1 EWNPRR
7 CLDEANL
14 LRCVAFPE
22 IAGRSDTQGCSCQPV
37 PPRSYRSDRVHP
49 RPARAG
55 AVSNAGSR
63 VTSLSRC
70 RLVAR
75 SKCCK
80 RSCGPTADFARLRRG
95 TTLIISPAASHSIL
109 SPGLMLNRSAIDFG
123 TVTWSLLVTLLTS
136 LLYQGH
142 FPCQVFTAVGI
153 EHRPP
158 AETVWRLAFH

>member
-1 EWNPRR
+1 MGHAKWNPRR

-14 LRCVAFPE
+14 LRCIAFPE
-22 IAGRSDTQGCSCQPV
+22 IAGRSDIPKYLYQLTL
-37 PPRSYRSDRVHP
+37 PRSYRSDRVHP

-55 AVSNAGSR
+55 AANNAGSR
-63 VTSLSRC
+63 VTFLSRC
-70 RLVAR
+70 RSVAR

-80 RSCGPTADFARLRRG
+80 RSCGPTAGFARLRRG

-142 FPCQVFTAVGI
+142 FPCQVFTPVGI
-153 EHRPP
+153 EHRPA
-158 AETVWRLAFH
+158 AE